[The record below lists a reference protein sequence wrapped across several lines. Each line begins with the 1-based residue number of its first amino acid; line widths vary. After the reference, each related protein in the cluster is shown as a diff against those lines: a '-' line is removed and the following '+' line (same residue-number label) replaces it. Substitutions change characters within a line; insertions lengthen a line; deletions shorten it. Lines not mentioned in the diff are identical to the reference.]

1 MGRLVLVVD
10 CCFFSAIL
18 SKTTLSLSKIGNASD
33 LLAAMVRDDEICRPM
48 EPKYISWEEK
58 RAREDSI
65 ACNTHRLPWTRS
77 DLSHCR
83 FSLTADFRALRGSW
97 IFSGT
102 WMAVLRFLRAD
113 RPLPATVDDV
123 GVVEKWRRVG
133 MWLGKGTV
141 D

>member
-83 FSLTADFRALRGSW
+83 FSLIADFLSLP
-97 IFSGT
+97 IFVPCPFSCL
-102 WMAVLRFLRAD
+102 ARFLDILRNMD
-113 RPLPATVDDV
+113 GCVTFSPSRSPAS
-123 GVVEKWRRVG
+123 GYC
-133 MWLGKGTV
+133 
-141 D
+141 